1 MALCQHHHNMKT
13 DGRAFY
19 FLDPDT
25 GDVVWLFED
34 GTWAITEPSGPLAP
48 KNKRWARSV
57 AQDIEGYRARKHREA
72 QELKAEL
79 DQEQQANTNKK
90 TAYGKGDEEIPF

>member
-1 MALCQHHHNMKT
+1 MKT

-19 FLDPDT
+19 ILDPDT

-57 AQDIEGYRARKHREA
+57 AQDIEEFRARKHREA
-72 QELKAEL
+72 QELKTEL
-79 DQEQQANTNKK
+79 DKEQQEAVNHAHTEKAENK
-90 TAYGKGDEEIPF
+90 GSEGGEEIPF